1 MKKKNEPGPGHYGFE
16 DKRDKGAEF
25 TMGKLTTR
33 NPDNGIP
40 GPNKYQARSFVGREG
55 QSKSM
60 A

>member
-40 GPNKYQARSFVGREG
+40 GPNKY
-55 QSKSM
+55 
-60 A
+60 